1 MPPKLKTLGSSALV
15 GMTVPPADHCGV
27 SIALVNANRARLGP
41 KRPCCLEQALTCRCG
56 REQRAVL
63 RQQLAL
69 DKPNRL
75 AELGHL
81 GFGNDGA
88 GLGGRQEIHSNACA
102 AFIAG
107 WGIRSGCR

>member
-1 MPPKLKTLGSSALV
+1 MPRSGHPTFREDRACLAPKCFRG
-15 GMTVPPADHCGV
+15 
-27 SIALVNANRARLGP
+27 
-41 KRPCCLEQALTCRCG
+41 LEHALTCRCG

-69 DKPNRL
+69 DKRNRL

-88 GLGGRQEIHSNACA
+88 GPGRRQEIHGNADRTRIEPA
-102 AFIAG
+102 IELAG
-107 WGIRSGCR
+107 DRMWIDR

>member
-1 MPPKLKTLGSSALV
+1 MSASGRNADIASLPRASRHHRD
-15 GMTVPPADHCGV
+15 TVRAINDNH
-27 SIALVNANRARLGP
+27 ARLAP
-41 KRPCCLEQALTCRCG
+41 KRPCCLEQAHTCRCG

-69 DKPNRL
+69 DKRNRL

-88 GLGGRQEIHSNACA
+88 GLGRRQRNSQ
-102 AFIAG
+102 
-107 WGIRSGCR
+107 